1 VFVANERFIMK
12 RETYEKKTLDRL
24 LLFGENYQSSR
35 DFWNVSIV
43 YVTDDVIDESSQVQ
57 KDNLLKYNY
66 EK

>member
-1 VFVANERFIMK
+1 MK

-57 KDNLLKYNY
+57 KVNLLKYNY